1 MPSSALFGAQLPE
14 TLLDRRCTAQRQHD
28 DQIPGLRPGE
38 LSLDYQSEASCD
50 GAPSADSDAED
61 SAEGGDDTPPQS
73 LRRPPRRG
81 PSPRENGPSLN
92 PTWD

>member
-1 MPSSALFGAQLPE
+1 MVGGGGAPE
-14 TLLDRRCTAQRQHD
+14 QGERMFEET
-28 DQIPGLRPGE
+28 GLRPGE
-38 LSLDYQSEASCD
+38 LSLDYHSEASCD

>member
-1 MPSSALFGAQLPE
+1 MVGGGGAPAQGERMFEE
-14 TLLDRRCTAQRQHD
+14 T
-28 DQIPGLRPGE
+28 GLRPGE
-38 LSLDYQSEASCD
+38 LSLDYQSEASRD

-81 PSPRENGPSLN
+81 ETEKARGRSPRQKGPSLN

>member
-1 MPSSALFGAQLPE
+1 MVGGGGAPE
-14 TLLDRRCTAQRQHD
+14 QGERMFEET
-28 DQIPGLRPGE
+28 GLRPGE

-61 SAEGGDDTPPQS
+61 SAEGGDDTPPQAV
-73 LRRPPRRG
+73 RRPPRRG

>member
-1 MPSSALFGAQLPE
+1 MVGGGGAPE
-14 TLLDRRCTAQRQHD
+14 QGERMFEET
-28 DQIPGLRPGE
+28 GLRPGE

-81 PSPRENGPSLN
+81 LSPRENGPSLN